1 MKLHELLD
9 YSQNQPGMTKLSA
22 ELMQGI
28 MKRAGELL
36 DERMGAISFSEEI
49 AKVAAAEINNMDF
62 SDPELQK
69 VANELLSYG
78 AGLADGEMITKQAMA
93 PAIYE
98 EAYATILTK
107 IAETMGPEAAEAVDS
122 SLREAGGEEQ
132 VAADEID
139 AVKEEITENVAE
151 ALVEQAGGLEA
162 VQQDPELSAD
172 ILEQSSEIAEQ
183 IVEENLAGE

>member
-139 AVKEEITENVAE
+139 AVKGEITENVAE

>member
-1 MKLHELLD
+1 MKLHELLNN
-9 YSQNQPGMTKLSA
+9 SQGNTGMTKLSA
-22 ELMQGI
+22 EQVEGI
-28 MKRAGELL
+28 MKRAGEIL
-36 DERMGAISFSEEI
+36 DERMSAISFSEEI
-49 AKVAAAEINNMDF
+49 AKVASAEIENMNF

-69 VANELLSYG
+69 VASELLSYG
-78 AGLADGEMITKQAMA
+78 AGLADGEMITKQAMV
-93 PAIYE
+93 PVIYE
-98 EAYATILTK
+98 EAYATFISK
-107 IAETMGPEAAEAVDS
+107 IAEVMGPEAAEEVDS

-132 VAADEID
+132 AVSDEID

-172 ILEQSSEIAEQ
+172 ILEQSSEVAEQ